1 MNRLFVLVVVLLNLH
16 LPASAQMLTDKQ
28 LSQVNFD
35 QKLGAQLPL
44 NLWFRDEAGKDV
56 KLGEYFGNKPVILV
70 LGYYQCPMLCNAT
83 FNGMIEALNDMRWSI
98 GREFQVV
105 HVSIDPTETSELA
118 RKKKQTYLK
127 RYGRA
132 GASDGWHFLTG
143 EQRSIQLLVEQAGF
157 RYAYDPEVKQYAH
170 PGGLIVVTPQG
181 KITKYLAG
189 VTYSPEQV
197 FNSLRDASQER
208 IGQRV
213 KDLFLLCFSHNPS
226 RGKYGTTIM
235 IAARTLGVS
244 TCLGLTCLIVALVR
258 REQKKAIGPSSDAKP
273 KEPAS

>member
-1 MNRLFVLVVVLLNLH
+1 MKCLLLLIIALLLNL
-16 LPASAQMLTDKQ
+16 LSAPAQMLTDKQ
-28 LSQVNFD
+28 LSEVNFD
-35 QKLGAQLPL
+35 QKLGAQLSL

-56 KLGEYFGNKPVILV
+56 RLGDYFGSKPVILV
-70 LGYYQCPMLCNAT
+70 LGYYRCPMLCNAT

-127 RYGRA
+127 RYGRL

-143 EQRSIQLLVEQAGF
+143 DQQSIQLLTEQAGF
-157 RYAYDPEVKQYAH
+157 RYVYDPEVKQYAH
-170 PGGLIVVTPQG
+170 PGGLIIVTTQG

-197 FNSLRDASQER
+197 FNSLKDASKEG

-213 KDLFLLCFSHNPS
+213 QELFLLCFSHNPS

-244 TCLGLTCLIVALVR
+244 TCVGLTCLIVVLVR
-258 REQKKAIGPSSDAKP
+258 REHRKPTEQRDDAKP